1 MMTMNPGV
9 WMSFHGGGAALILGT
24 PAGRHCAVG
33 SSFEC
38 EPLLRSSNSALAQAW
53 NGTSSGFR
61 SAARFWTYLPL
72 GSQIPDRAG
81 RPSASRGAGV
91 ARFGLP
97 SDVRGIA
104 RAGTFSHWAPAG
116 RHIKESTIKPRRNT
130 FLELSSIFIQPPV
143 APLSDLNVLSQVL
156 GTDVGRK
163 NGTHAIGCNARRGCS
178 TNHFVQVGRIGNE
191 RLE

>member
-9 WMSFHGGGAALILGT
+9 WMSCHGGGAALILGT

-61 SAARFWTYLPL
+61 SAARFCTYLPL
-72 GSQIPDRAG
+72 GSQIPDRSG
-81 RPSASRGAGV
+81 RPSASRGAGA

-116 RHIKESTIKPRRNT
+116 RHIKESTIKPRGNT
-130 FLELSSIFIQPPV
+130 FLDLSSIFITASGGVDYSASAGRPTQL
-143 APLSDLNVLSQVL
+143 ASHDVLRCRF
-156 GTDVGRK
+156 DVEFL
-163 NGTHAIGCNARRGCS
+163 HSIQA
-178 TNHFVQVGRIGNE
+178 
-191 RLE
+191 

>member
-61 SAARFWTYLPL
+61 SAARFCTYLPL
-72 GSQIPDRAG
+72 GSQIPDRSG
-81 RPSASRGAGV
+81 RPSASRGAGA

-116 RHIKESTIKPRRNT
+116 WHIKESTIKPRGNT
-130 FLELSSIFIQPPV
+130 FLETTDQTTKFLVENDLVIRPFRQWVAFTSSSHIAQQTFDI
-143 APLSDLNVLSQVL
+143 
-156 GTDVGRK
+156 
-163 NGTHAIGCNARRGCS
+163 
-178 TNHFVQVGRIGNE
+178 
-191 RLE
+191 